1 MQEQDVD
8 LGIKELYTLK
18 NFNFNIINQG
28 NADLNITDITT
39 TLNIDINYIN
49 TPFTIVQDT
58 SFNMIGYIKIINV
71 GDSYRKDYID
81 FNVAYNDGEVIQTD
95 IYRYYINYSSILY
108 NTYTQV
114 IELSNINYIKNMLI
128 LTIDSDNV
136 VENFSSII
144 LLSIDDNMLYLFPIV
159 YNISN
164 KKIIYIFKDNSIKNK
179 VIDNNI
185 KIFLSNDTKNL
196 ELSKISQR
204 SI

>member
-1 MQEQDVD
+1 
-8 LGIKELYTLK
+8 
-18 NFNFNIINQG
+18 
-28 NADLNITDITT
+28 
-39 TLNIDINYIN
+39 
-49 TPFTIVQDT
+49 
-58 SFNMIGYIKIINV
+58 
-71 GDSYRKDYID
+71 
-81 FNVAYNDGEVIQTD
+81 
-95 IYRYYINYSSILY
+95 
-108 NTYTQV
+108 
-114 IELSNINYIKNMLI
+114 MLI